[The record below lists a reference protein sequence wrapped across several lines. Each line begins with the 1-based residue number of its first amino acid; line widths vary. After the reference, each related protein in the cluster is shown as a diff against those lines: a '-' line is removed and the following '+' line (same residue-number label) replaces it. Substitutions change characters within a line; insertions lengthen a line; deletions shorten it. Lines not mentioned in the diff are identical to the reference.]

1 MVATLLYARRQCIM
15 QQPNMRSKMLR
26 QRGRQQ
32 GGRSG
37 PHMQRRQH
45 AASIATSP
53 VGLGGRAAG
62 AASTAM
68 RSKRTTSLVH
78 LPPIY
83 SVFISS
89 EIVRHIYYT
98 MYMCAMFTWQKSLKA
113 TNMLAVSL
121 GLEDRAEADVPPSNS
136 RCVRFRN
143 RMLTAIANASSHLL
157 RRF

>member
-1 MVATLLYARRQCIM
+1 MSALTMVATLLYARRQCIM

-98 MYMCAMFTWQKSLKA
+98 MYMCAMFTWHKNQKA
-113 TNMLAVSL
+113 TNPLAVSL
-121 GLEDRAEADVPPSNS
+121 GLEEDEARADVRGNN
-136 RCVRFRN
+136 RCVRRFR
-143 RMLTAIANASSHLL
+143 RCMLTAI
-157 RRF
+157 